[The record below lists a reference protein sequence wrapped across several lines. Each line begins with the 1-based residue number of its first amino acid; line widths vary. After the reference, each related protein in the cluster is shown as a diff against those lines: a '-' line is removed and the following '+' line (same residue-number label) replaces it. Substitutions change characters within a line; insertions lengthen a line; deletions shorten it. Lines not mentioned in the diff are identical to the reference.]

1 MAGERP
7 RRWLSPAGV
16 LTVAAVL
23 PVLAAASLQEPAA
36 AQDPAPASAR
46 PVFATSD
53 QCIACHSNIVDD
65 TGADIS
71 IGHAWRATMMANSAR
86 DPYWQAGVRRESM
99 DNPALQS
106 AIEDTCAT
114 CHMPMARTAARAD
127 GRMGEV
133 FAHTGLRADASAETA
148 QAWDGVSCT
157 VCHQIAADNFG
168 EHESFDGGYV
178 IATGPAPD
186 ADGPALFGPFDD
198 VEEGLEGVMHSA
210 TGYVPAH
217 GAHVQ
222 ESELCATCHTLF
234 TTAYDDDG
242 NALEGRFPEQAPYLE
257 WDQSRYREEE
267 SCQDCHMP
275 AVDSAP
281 ISSVLGEDRDGVSQ
295 HRFRGGNAFMLR
307 MLNRYRDELQVT
319 APAAELELAAD
330 LTEEHLRTETAE
342 FGSLDI
348 RFDGATVTVDV
359 DVRNLAGHKL
369 PTAYPSRRAW
379 IHLTARDQAGRTI
392 FESGAPQPDGSIA
405 GNAND
410 TDAAAFEPHY
420 TEITAADQV
429 QIYEPIIGDSDGNVT
444 TALLRGVRYLKDNRL
459 LPEGFDKAV
468 VDEDVAVRGN
478 AAGDA
483 DFTGGGDRV
492 RYRIEVGDGVTSVT
506 VTARLLF
513 QTIGYRWARNLA
525 DYDAFETNRF
535 VGYYEADA
543 EGSVMVLAESS
554 AEGRR

>member
-1 MAGERP
+1 MGGNRP
-7 RRWLSPAGV
+7 RRGRGLAQV
-16 LTVAAVL
+16 LTMAAVL
-23 PVLAAASLQEPAA
+23 PFFAVVAMHEPAA
-36 AQDPAPASAR
+36 VQDLAPTADQ
-46 PVFATSD
+46 PVFATSE

-65 TGADIS
+65 DGADIS

-86 DPYWQAGVRRESM
+86 DPYWQAGVRRELM
-99 DNPALQS
+99 DNPGLGS
-106 AIEDTCAT
+106 TIEDTCAT

-133 FAHTGLRADASAETA
+133 FAHTSLPATAETA

-168 EHESFDGGYV
+168 EHASFDGGYV
-178 IATGPAPD
+178 IATGTAPV

-198 VEEGLEGVMHSA
+198 VEEGLAGVMSSA
-210 TGYVPAH
+210 TGFVPAH

-234 TTAYDDDG
+234 TTPYDNDG
-242 NALEGRFPEQAPYLE
+242 NALEGRFPEQVPYLE
-257 WDQSRYREEE
+257 WEQSRYREEA
-267 SCQDCHMP
+267 SCQSCHMP

-307 MLNRYRDELQVT
+307 MLNRYRDELRVT
-319 APAAELELAAD
+319 APAADLELAAD
-330 LTEEHLRTETAE
+330 LTEEHLRTETAA
-342 FGSLDI
+342 FGSLDVQ
-348 RFDGATVTVDV
+348 FSGSAVVVDV
-359 DVRNLAGHKL
+359 DVRNAAGHKL
-369 PTAYPSRRAW
+369 PTAFPSRRVW
-379 IHLTARDQAGRTI
+379 IHLTVRDQTGRTL

-410 TDAAAFEPHY
+410 ENAGTFEPHY
-420 TEITAADQV
+420 TEITVADQV
-429 QIYEPIIGDSDGNVT
+429 QIYEPIIGDRNGNVT

-459 LPEGFDKAV
+459 LPEGFDKRT
-468 VDEDVAVRGN
+468 VDEAVAVQG
-478 AAGDA
+478 AAVADA

-492 RYRIEVGDGVTSVT
+492 RYHFEAGDGVTSVS

-513 QTIGYRWARNLA
+513 QTIGYRWARTLA
-525 DYDAFETNRF
+525 DYDAFETERF
-535 VGYYEADA
+535 VGYYEANA
-543 EGSVMVLAESS
+543 GNSVMILAESS
-554 AEGRR
+554 ADGRR

>member
-1 MAGERP
+1 MAGDRP
-7 RRWLSPAGV
+7 RRWLSPVGV
-16 LTVAAVL
+16 LTVAALL
-23 PVLAAASLQEPAA
+23 PFFAAASVHEPAA
-36 AQDPAPASAR
+36 AQDPAPTGAG

-53 QCIACHSNIVDD
+53 QCIACHSNIEDD
-65 TGADIS
+65 DGADIS
-71 IGHAWRATMMANSAR
+71 IGHAWRATMMANAAR
-86 DPYWQAGVRRESM
+86 DPYWQASVRRESI
-99 DNPALQS
+99 DNPGLQS
-106 AIEDTCAT
+106 AIEDTCST

-133 FAHTGLRADASAETA
+133 LAHTGRAADASVETA

-178 IATGPAPD
+178 IATGAAPD

-198 VEEGLEGVMHSA
+198 IEEGLEGVMHSA

-242 NALEGRFPEQAPYLE
+242 NALEGLFPEQVPYLE
-257 WDQSRYREEE
+257 WEQSRYQGAE

-319 APAAELELAAD
+319 APAADLELAAD
-330 LTEEHLRTETAE
+330 LTDEHLRRETAE
-342 FGSLDI
+342 FGSLDV
-348 RFDGATVTVDV
+348 RFDGGAVVVDV
-359 DVRNLAGHKL
+359 DVHNLAGHKL

-392 FESGAPQPDGSIA
+392 FESGAPQSDGSIA

-410 TDAAAFEPHY
+410 HDAGAFEPHY

-429 QIYEPIIGDSDGNVT
+429 QIYEPIIGDSGGNVT
-444 TALLRGVRYLKDNRL
+444 TALLRGARYLKDNRL
-459 LPEGFDKAV
+459 LPEGFDKAAAAS
-468 VDEDVAVRGN
+468 DVAVQG
-478 AAGDA
+478 AADA
-483 DFTGGGDRV
+483 DTDFTGGGDRV
-492 RYRIEVGDGVTSVT
+492 RYRINAGDGVTSVS

-535 VGYYEADA
+535 VGYYEANAD
-543 EGSVMVLAESS
+543 GSVMVLAESS

>member
-1 MAGERP
+1 MAGD
-7 RRWLSPAGV
+7 RRWRGPGPAGV
-16 LTVAAVL
+16 LTVAALL
-23 PVLAAASLQEPAA
+23 PFLAAASVHEPAA
-36 AQDPAPASAR
+36 AQDPVAAAGR

-99 DNPALQS
+99 DNPTLQP
-106 AIEDTCAT
+106 AIEDTCST

-127 GRMGEV
+127 GRTGEV
-133 FAHTGLRADASAETA
+133 FAHTGLPADASAETA

-168 EHESFDGGYV
+168 KHESFDGGFI
-178 IATGPAPD
+178 IATGAAPD

-242 NALEGRFPEQAPYLE
+242 NALEGLFPEQVPYLE
-257 WDQSRYREEE
+257 WEQSRYREEE

-319 APAAELELAAD
+319 APAADLELAAD

-342 FGSLDI
+342 FGSLDV
-348 RFDGATVTVDV
+348 RFDGGAVLVDV
-359 DVRNLAGHKL
+359 GVRNLAGHKL

-379 IHLTARDQAGRTI
+379 IHLTVRDQAGVTL

-410 TDAAAFEPHY
+410 DDAGAFEPHY

-429 QIYEPIIGDSDGNVT
+429 QIYEPIIGDSSGNVT

-459 LPEGFDKAV
+459 LPEGFDKTAV
-468 VDEDVAVRGN
+468 EEDVAVQGA

-483 DFTGGGDRV
+483 DFTGGSDRV
-492 RYRIEVGDGVTSVT
+492 RYRIAAGDGVTSVT
-506 VTARLLF
+506 ITARLLF

-525 DYDAFETNRF
+525 EYDAFETNRF
-535 VGYYEADA
+535 VGYYEANA
-543 EGSVMVLAESS
+543 EGSVMVLAEST
-554 AEGRR
+554 ADARR

>member
-1 MAGERP
+1 MGGDRP
-7 RRWLSPAGV
+7 RRWLSPTRA

-23 PVLAAASLQEPAA
+23 PFVAPVSVHEPAA
-36 AQDPAPASAR
+36 AQDPAPAASR

-65 TGADIS
+65 EGADIS
-71 IGHAWRATMMANSAR
+71 IGHAWRATMMANAAR
-86 DPYWQAGVRRESM
+86 DPYWQAAVRRESM
-99 DNPALQS
+99 DNPGLQA
-106 AIEDTCAT
+106 AIEDTCST

-127 GRMGEV
+127 GRMGDV
-133 FAHTGLRADASAETA
+133 FAHTGRPASAAAETA

-157 VCHQIAADNFG
+157 VCHQITADNFG

-178 IATGPAPD
+178 IATGAAPA

-198 VEEGLEGVMHSA
+198 IEEGLTRVMSSA
-210 TGYVPAH
+210 TGFVPSH

-242 NALEGRFPEQAPYLE
+242 NALEGRFPEQVPYLE
-257 WDQSRYREEE
+257 WAQSRYRETE

-281 ISSVLGEDRDGVSQ
+281 ISSVLGADRDGVSQ
-295 HRFRGGNAFMLR
+295 HGFRGGNAFMLR

-319 APAAELELAAD
+319 APAADLERAAE
-330 LTEEHLRTETAE
+330 LTEAHLRTETAA
-342 FGSLDI
+342 FGSLDV
-348 RFDGATVTVDV
+348 RFADGAVVVDV
-359 DVRNLAGHKL
+359 DVRNATGHKL

-379 IHLTARDQAGRTI
+379 IHLTARDQTGRTI
-392 FESGAPQPDGSIA
+392 FESGAPQADGSIV

-410 TDAAAFEPHY
+410 ENTGAFEPHY
-420 TEITAADQV
+420 AEITAADQV
-429 QIYEPIIGDSDGNVT
+429 QIYESIIGDHNGNVT
-444 TALLRGVRYLKDNRL
+444 TALLRGIRYLKDNRL
-459 LPEGFDKAV
+459 LPEGFDKGT
-468 VDEDVAVRGN
+468 VDEAVAVQGV
-478 AAGDA
+478 ATADA
-483 DFTGGGDRV
+483 DFTDRGDRV
-492 RYRIEVGDGVTSVT
+492 RYRLKVDDGVTAVT

-535 VGYYEADA
+535 VGYYEANAD
-543 EGSVMVLAESS
+543 GSVMTLAEAA